1 MRRIFGARK
10 AKAPAPSLGDA
21 SQRLDERT
29 TALDEKIRKLDI
41 ELAGYKEKLKKARG
55 ELELYTDSLYSLFAD
70 HAPCASAKESRARQG
85 HCSF

>member
-41 ELAGYKEKLKKARG
+41 ELAGYKEKLKKAR
-55 ELELYTDSLYSLFAD
+55 
-70 HAPCASAKESRARQG
+70 
-85 HCSF
+85 